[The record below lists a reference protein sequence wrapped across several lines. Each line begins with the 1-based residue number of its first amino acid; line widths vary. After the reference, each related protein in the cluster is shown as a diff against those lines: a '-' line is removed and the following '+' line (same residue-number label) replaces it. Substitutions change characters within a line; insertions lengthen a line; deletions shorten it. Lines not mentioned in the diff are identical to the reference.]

1 MPNIPGVVPTSPP
14 GYAQGQMWGDCV
26 QLPGVSPALMEPLSY
41 GQLMWLWIRAGG
53 PISLAP
59 TMAAISRAES
69 NGVPGCVQAGQ
80 TKQNTG
86 WGLWQITPG
95 TSESQYGT
103 NQEIL
108 NPLSNAKA
116 AVAKYR
122 SQGLGAWTTY
132 QKGLYMPFLQAAQAA
147 QPTGK
152 GIPNVT
158 PGNAPMVDPTAPAKS
173 SPSTCA
179 WKIDFPLF
187 GSSCI
192 LSESALRGLKG
203 LLLVVGGG
211 IITLVGFQLLLKAAK
226 NQGIP
231 GASGASSLGVSI
243 NDGLRRG
250 IFGRDSNGSKP
261 FDPRAASASIKRTPR
276 MQNPNP
282 RPAPKATSSTPSAPN
297 ATNSTPSA
305 PSAPKATSS
314 APSAPKATSSA
325 PWSPSNV
332 KSNAKTAATVAAT
345 P

>member
-250 IFGRDSNGSKP
+250 IFGRESEGQETAQP
-261 FDPRAASASIKRTPR
+261 YPVPERTPR
-276 MQNPNP
+276 MENPNP
-282 RPAPKATSSTPSAPN
+282 PKPKPAAGPRPST
-297 ATNSTPSA
+297 
-305 PSAPKATSS
+305 
-314 APSAPKATSSA
+314 
-325 PWSPSNV
+325 V
-332 KSNAKTAATVAAT
+332 KSGAKLAEQGAVIA
-345 P
+345 

>member
-1 MPNIPGVVPTSPP
+1 MPAVPGVVATSPP
-14 GYAQGQMWGDCV
+14 GYAQGQMWGSCV

-80 TKQNTG
+80 SKQNTG

-95 TSESQYGT
+95 TSESQFGT
-103 NQEIL
+103 NQELL
-108 NPLSNAKA
+108 NPLNNAKA
-116 AVAKYR
+116 AVAKYHA
-122 SQGLGAWTTY
+122 QGLGAWTTY
-132 QKGLYMPFLQAAQAA
+132 SHGTYQQFLSAAQAS
-147 QPTGK
+147 QPTGAN
-152 GIPNVT
+152 IPNVT
-158 PGNAPMVDPTAPAKS
+158 PGNAPMINQTAS
-173 SPSTCA
+173 SSSASTPCA
-179 WKIDFPLF
+179 WKINFPLF
-187 GSSCI
+187 GSACI
-192 LSESALRGLKG
+192 VSESGLRGLKG
-203 LLLVVGGG
+203 VGLIVGGA
-211 IITLVGFQLLLKAAK
+211 IVMIVGMNLLMKAAK
-226 NQGIP
+226 DQGLP
-231 GASGASSLGVSI
+231 GAGGASSFGSSI